1 MKPTKSSLT
10 LHSFQDLKVIQ
21 KKQSLSLPSCPPGNT
36 NNKTDDHQ
44 KPENEQRLFQEAMA
58 DVKPLPRDTYNEK
71 NIITN
76 VPGAA
81 ITVIDDPAAEVIN
94 QLSKLVEKGEGFV
107 VAQTPEYI
115 EGIGYNVKPEI
126 AERLH
131 RGDFALDAHLDL
143 HGFNVEK
150 AKEIFDNFLKEAIR
164 TGKKAV
170 LIVHGRGL
178 SSPEEPVLKTKVRE
192 WLTRGPWR
200 KWILAFTSARS
211 CDGGAG
217 ATYVLL
223 RERPYTK
230 KYGKTQN
237 D

>member
-1 MKPTKSSLT
+1 MKNR
-10 LHSFQDLKVIQ
+10 LHHTGGWRAQAL
-21 KKQSLSLPSCPPGNT
+21 
-36 NNKTDDHQ
+36 
-44 KPENEQRLFQEAMA
+44 
-58 DVKPLPRDTYNEK
+58 
-71 NIITN
+71 
-76 VPGAA
+76 
-81 ITVIDDPAAEVIN
+81 ITVNDDPNTDEVIN

-126 AERLH
+126 AKRLH
-131 RGDFALDAHLDL
+131 HGDFALDAHLDL

-150 AKEIFDNFLKEAIR
+150 AKDVFDNFLKAAIR

-178 SSPEEPVLKTKVRE
+178 SSPEEPVLKTKVSG
-192 WLTRGPWR
+192 WLTRGCWR
-200 KWILAFTSARS
+200 KWILAFTSARP

-230 KYGKTQN
+230 RRGKTRN

>member
-10 LHSFQDLKVIQ
+10 LHSFQDLKLIQ
-21 KKQSLSLPSCPPGNT
+21 KKQCLSLPSCPPDNT

-44 KPENEQRLFQEAMA
+44 KPENEQGLFQEAMA
-58 DVKPLPRDTYNEK
+58 DVKPLSRGTYNEK
-71 NIITN
+71 NLIIN
-76 VPGAA
+76 EPAAA
-81 ITVIDDPAAEVIN
+81 ITVIDDPATEVIN

-131 RGDFALDAHLDL
+131 RGEFALDAHLDL

-150 AKEIFDNFLKEAIR
+150 AKEAFDNFLKEAIR
-164 TGKKAV
+164 TGKKTV

-178 SSPEEPVLKTKVRE
+178 SSPEEPVLKTKVRG
-192 WLTRGPWR
+192 WLT
-200 KWILAFTSARS
+200 
-211 CDGGAG
+211 GALG
-217 ATYVLL
+217 AN
-223 RERPYTK
+223 
-230 KYGKTQN
+230 GF
-237 D
+237 

>member
-1 MKPTKSSLT
+1 MKPTKASLT

-21 KKQSLSLPSCPPGNT
+21 EKRSFSLLSCPPVGT
-36 NNKTDDHQ
+36 NNKTDNQ
-44 KPENEQRLFQEAMA
+44 QNPENEQRLFQEAMA
-58 DVKPLPRDTYNEK
+58 DVKPMPRDTYNEK
-71 NIITN
+71 NLIINGPTATLA
-76 VPGAA
+76 V
-81 ITVIDDPAAEVIN
+81 VDDPTAEVIN
-94 QLSKLVEKGEGFV
+94 HLSNLVEKGEGFV
-107 VAQTPEYI
+107 VAQTPEYM

-150 AKEIFDNFLKEAIR
+150 AKGVFDNFLKEAIR

-178 SSPEEPVLKTKVRE
+178 SSPNEPVLKTKVNA
-192 WLTRGPWR
+192 WLSRGFWR
-200 KWILAFTSARS
+200 KWVVAFTSARP

-230 KYGKTQN
+230 RFGKTRN

>member
-21 KKQSLSLPSCPPGNT
+21 EKRSSSLRTCTPVKT

-44 KPENEQRLFQEAMA
+44 NPENEQRLFQEAMT
-58 DVKPLPRDTYNEK
+58 DVKPISRDTYNEK

-76 VPGAA
+76 LPGAA

-94 QLSKLVEKGEGFV
+94 HLSKLVEKGEGFV

-230 KYGKTQN
+230 RYGKTRN

>member
-1 MKPTKSSLT
+1 MKPAKSSLT
-10 LHSFQDLKVIQ
+10 LHSFQDLKGIQ
-21 KKQSLSLPSCPPGNT
+21 EKRSFSLPSCPPVKT
-36 NNKTDDHQ
+36 NNKTEDHQ
-44 KPENEQRLFQEAMA
+44 NPENEQRLFQEAMT
-58 DVKPLPRDTYNEK
+58 DVKPISRDTYNEK
-71 NIITN
+71 NIIIN
-76 VPGAA
+76 LSAAA
-81 ITVIDDPAAEVIN
+81 IPVIDDPTTEVIN

-107 VAQTPEYI
+107 VAQTSEYI

-131 RGDFALDAHLDL
+131 RGDFALDAHIDL

-150 AKEIFDNFLKEAIR
+150 AKEAFDNFLKEAIR

-178 SSPEEPVLKTKVRE
+178 SSPEEPVLKTKVRG
-192 WLTRGPWR
+192 WLTRGSWR
-200 KWILAFTSARS
+200 KWIVAFTSART

-230 KYGKTQN
+230 RCGKTRN
-237 D
+237 V

>member
-1 MKPTKSSLT
+1 MKSTKP
-10 LHSFQDLKVIQ
+10 SFILRSFEDLKLIQ
-21 KKQSLSLPSCPPGNT
+21 KKKTFSLLSRSTATIT
-36 NNKTDDHQ
+36 NKKESSPN
-44 KPENEQRLFQEAMA
+44 PENDQGLFEDAMA
-58 DVKPLPRDTYNEK
+58 DVMPLKKDGENEK
-71 NIITN
+71 FFLIKEPSATFK
-76 VPGAA
+76 VS
-81 ITVIDDPAAEVIN
+81 DDSTAEVIN
-94 QLSKLVEKGEGFV
+94 QLTYLVEKGEGFV

-115 EGIGYNVKPEI
+115 EGVGDNVKPEI
-126 AERLH
+126 VERLH

-150 AKEIFDNFLKEAIR
+150 GKEVFDFFLKEAIR
-164 TGKKAV
+164 TGKKSV

-178 SSPEEPVLKTKVRE
+178 SSPEEPVLKTKLRE
-192 WLTRGPWR
+192 WLTRGSWR
-200 KWILAFTSARS
+200 KWVLAFTSARP

-230 KYGKTQN
+230 GLAQKRN

>member
-1 MKPTKSSLT
+1 MKSNKPSLI
-10 LHSFQDLKVIQ
+10 LRSFNGLKVI
-21 KKQSLSLPSCPPGNT
+21 KKKCPVSLTSTPPAKAK
-36 NNKTDDHQ
+36 NNVEHFQ
-44 KPENEQRLFQEAMA
+44 NPESEQGLFEEAMA
-58 DVKPLPRDTYNEK
+58 DVTPLARDADNEK
-71 NIITN
+71 KLIIKE
-76 VPGAA
+76 PAA
-81 ITVIDDPAAEVIN
+81 PVTVSDDPTAEVISRLTN
-94 QLSKLVEKGEGFV
+94 LVEKGEGFLV
-107 VAQTPEYI
+107 SQTPEYM

-150 AKEIFDNFLKEAIR
+150 AKEVFDFFLKEAIR
-164 TGKKAV
+164 TGKKSV

-192 WLTRGPWR
+192 WLTRGFWR
-200 KWILAFTSARS
+200 KWILAFTSARP

-223 RERPYTK
+223 RERPYAK
-230 KYGKTQN
+230 RLGKTRN

>member
-10 LHSFQDLKVIQ
+10 LHSFQDLKVI
-21 KKQSLSLPSCPPGNT
+21 KEKRSFSLRSCPPVKT

-44 KPENEQRLFQEAMA
+44 NPENEQRLFQEAMT
-58 DVKPLPRDTYNEK
+58 DVKPTSRDTYNEK

-76 VPGAA
+76 LPGAA

-150 AKEIFDNFLKEAIR
+150 AKKVFDNFLKEAIR

>member
-1 MKPTKSSLT
+1 M
-10 LHSFQDLKVIQ
+10 
-21 KKQSLSLPSCPPGNT
+21 
-36 NNKTDDHQ
+36 
-44 KPENEQRLFQEAMA
+44 
-58 DVKPLPRDTYNEK
+58 
-71 NIITN
+71 
-76 VPGAA
+76 
-81 ITVIDDPAAEVIN
+81 
-94 QLSKLVEKGEGFV
+94 
-107 VAQTPEYI
+107 

-150 AKEIFDNFLKEAIR
+150 AKEVFDSFLKRAIR

-192 WLTRGPWR
+192 WLSRRSWR
-200 KWILAFTSARS
+200 KWVVAFTSARP

-223 RERPYTK
+223 RERPYTQ
-230 KYGKTQN
+230 KTTAKERN

>member
-1 MKPTKSSLT
+1 MKSTKSSLI
-10 LHSFQDLKVIQ
+10 LHSFQDLKVIREE
-21 KKQSLSLPSCPPGNT
+21 QSFSLPSCPPVKT
-36 NNKTDDHQ
+36 TNKTENHQ
-44 KPENEQRLFQEAMA
+44 NPESEQGLFHEAMA
-58 DVKPLPRDTYNEK
+58 DVKPLSRDTYNEK
-71 NIITN
+71 NLIIN
-76 VPGAA
+76 GSAA
-81 ITVIDDPAAEVIN
+81 AVTVIDDPTTEVIN
-94 QLSKLVEKGEGFV
+94 RLSKLVEKGEGFV

-192 WLTRGPWR
+192 WLTRGFWR
-200 KWILAFTSARS
+200 KWIVAFTSARP

-230 KYGKTQN
+230 GLGRKRN

>member
-1 MKPTKSSLT
+1 MKSTKSSLT
-10 LHSFQDLKVIQ
+10 LHSFKDLKVVRE
-21 KKQSLSLPSCPPGNT
+21 KQPFSLRSCPPIKVT
-36 NNKTDDHQ
+36 NKTEDDQ
-44 KPENEQRLFQEAMA
+44 NPENERNLFQEAMA
-58 DVKPLPRDTYNEK
+58 DVKPLPGNTDNKK
-71 NIITN
+71 NPIANKIPA
-76 VPGAA
+76 VFY
-81 ITVIDDPAAEVIN
+81 DPTTEVIKR
-94 QLSKLVEKGEGFV
+94 LSKLVEKGDGFV
-107 VAQTPEYI
+107 VAQTPEYM

-131 RGDFALDAHLDL
+131 RGDYALDAHLDL
-143 HGFNVEK
+143 HGFNVEN
-150 AKEIFDNFLKEAIR
+150 AKEVFDIFLKETVR

-178 SSPEEPVLKTKVRE
+178 SSPKQPVLKAKVRE
-192 WLTRGPWR
+192 WLTRGSWR
-200 KWILAFTSARS
+200 KWILAFTSARP

-230 KYGKTQN
+230 RSGRTRN